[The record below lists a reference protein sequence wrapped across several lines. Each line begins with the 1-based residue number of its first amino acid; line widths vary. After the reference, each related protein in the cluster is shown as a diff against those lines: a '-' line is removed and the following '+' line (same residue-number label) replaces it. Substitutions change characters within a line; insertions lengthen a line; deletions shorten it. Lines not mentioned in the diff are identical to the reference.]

1 MLVSSSLGSSLFIIF
16 LLKSLTLFFEN
27 RPHFIGKVLSSYIIH
42 DHVQETDNTF
52 KYCRTLTHSF
62 LKDKGLDK
70 KKDVLSK
77 IMVSMKGGSS
87 LY

>member
-1 MLVSSSLGSSLFIIF
+1 MLCIQFPGFLIIHYF
-16 LLKSLTLFFEN
+16 PAQISDTLLEVP
-27 RPHFIGKVLSSYIIH
+27 RPHFTGKVLSSYIIH

-77 IMVSMKGGSS
+77 IMVSMKRGK
-87 LY
+87 